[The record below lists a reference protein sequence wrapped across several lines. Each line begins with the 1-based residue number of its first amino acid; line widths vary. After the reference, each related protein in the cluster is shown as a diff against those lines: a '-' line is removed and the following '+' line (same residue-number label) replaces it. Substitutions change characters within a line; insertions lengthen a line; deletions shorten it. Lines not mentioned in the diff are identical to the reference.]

1 MDGKSLRR
9 KGVVRDFGLPA
20 SGFGLRASGLRGFGP
35 SAFREVAPPA
45 TGAQLARG
53 DAQHARPR
61 DLALLEGL
69 QGLVGL
75 LQIEESDFGLER
87 DFRR

>member
-1 MDGKSLRR
+1 MW
-9 KGVVRDFGLPA
+9 
-20 SGFGLRASGLRGFGP
+20 
-35 SAFREVAPPA
+35 AFEVAPA

-53 DAQHARPR
+53 DAQDARTR

-75 LQIEESDFGLER
+75 LQIEEPDFGLEW